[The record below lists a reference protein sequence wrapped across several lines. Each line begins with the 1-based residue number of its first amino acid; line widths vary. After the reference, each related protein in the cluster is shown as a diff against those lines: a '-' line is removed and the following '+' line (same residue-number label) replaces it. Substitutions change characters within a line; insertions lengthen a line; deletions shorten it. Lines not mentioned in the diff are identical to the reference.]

1 MNSANRLVGFAL
13 VALWLAGCEPAAHPN
28 HSAEERVSFRM
39 ETGDARNERIVT
51 DAIINGQ
58 PTRLALDTGSAAP
71 FVLFSPS
78 VARLKLTVVHPV
90 PTDAGPVPGQAPVG
104 ETAPYEVQLAGQ
116 RSLKTILYFFDVP
129 KDVSLEGDVDGII
142 GWPAIAGN
150 IWAFFLGHEEPLV
163 TALESFSVNDDPSWT
178 KFDVRDGDTLSLVRD
193 GDPPRPPRLLIDTGN
208 ADGVMLPPVAWLAWQ
223 AEHPTTHRTIHG
235 SYMPGQ
241 ALAASDVVW
250 ADEIRIGD
258 LVLHG
263 VPVQE
268 ADAAYLRKAAP
279 GEEIVAFG
287 LAALKRLDVVVD
299 GNTRVAYA
307 RPTSFL
313 PRPYRHNRT
322 GVQFIPRDATN
333 ADLVAHV
340 SEGSPAARAG
350 VRDDDVLLKINGWD
364 TSGWRSHVADLAKR
378 LNLSAPAG
386 TIWNFTLRRGD
397 KIVEARVVAEDL
409 LGPSAKPAK

>member
-1 MNSANRLVGFAL
+1 MNSAIRHAGFAL
-13 VALWLAGCEPAAHPN
+13 VALWLAGCEQATHVKR
-28 HSAEERVSFRM
+28 SSEQRVSFRV
-39 ETGDARNERIVT
+39 ESGDARNERIVT
-51 DAIINGQ
+51 DAVINGQ
-58 PTRLALDTGSAAP
+58 PARLALDTGSAAP

-78 VARLKLTVVHPV
+78 VTRLKLTVAHPI
-90 PTDAGPVPGQAPVG
+90 PTDAGPVPGQAVVG
-104 ETAPYEVQLAGQ
+104 ETAPYDVQLPGQ

-129 KDVSLEGDVDGII
+129 KDVPLEGDVDGII

-150 IWAFFLGHEEPLV
+150 IWAFFLGHDDPLV
-163 TALESFSVNDDPSWT
+163 TALDSFSVNDDTSWT
-178 KFDVRDGDTLSLVRD
+178 KFDVRDGDTLSLVRS
-193 GDPPRPPRLLIDTGN
+193 GDHPGTPRLIIDTGN

-223 AEHPTTHRTIHG
+223 TGHPTTHRTIHG

-241 ALAASDVVW
+241 TLAASEVVW
-250 ADEIRIGD
+250 ADEIRVGD

-279 GEEIVAFG
+279 GEEIVALG
-287 LAALKRLDVVVD
+287 LAALKRLDMVVD

-313 PRPYRHNRT
+313 PQPYRHNRT

-340 SEGSPAARAG
+340 SAGGPAARAG
-350 VRDDDVLLKINGWD
+350 VRDDDVLVKVNGWD
-364 TSGWRSHVADLAKR
+364 TADWRNHVAELAKR

-409 LGPSAKPAK
+409 LGPSAKKAK